1 MNYNTI
7 NIDKAN
13 KAINLLKQGIS
24 TKDKSIILQAYTLI
38 ENDEAF
44 FWDGLDEA
52 FNEWDNLIDRA
63 NELLTI

>member
-1 MNYNTI
+1 MYSI
-7 NIDKAN
+7 NEN
-13 KAINLLKQGIS
+13 KAIKAITLLKQGI
-24 TKDKSIILQAYTLI
+24 TTNDKAILLTAYTMI

-52 FNEWDNLIDRA
+52 FSEWDKLIERA

>member
-1 MNYNTI
+1 MYNSI
-7 NIDKAN
+7 NENKAI

-24 TKDKSIILQAYTLI
+24 TKNKSIILQAYTMI

-44 FWDGLDEA
+44 FWDGLDEE
-52 FNEWDNLIDRA
+52 FNEWDKLIDSA

>member
-1 MNYNTI
+1 MTYNTI

-24 TKDKSIILQAYTLI
+24 TKDKAIILQAYTMI

-44 FWDGLDEA
+44 FWDGLDDL
-52 FNEWDNLIDRA
+52 FNQWDKLINRA